1 MGEVIHGFFAFFR
14 QISPNPA
21 IARILLTAFPATTR
35 MRVQSSGRG
44 SVIRRSWQA
53 VSAWL
58 SDVPIGDPVD
68 RKNAPFMQ
76 LVLVFFGVYL
86 PLNLYYYL
94 FLSGFVNRAPA
105 VSDWLNAST
114 DVAIIASAWVGVFL
128 IRRGL
133 LRRAVI
139 LFLSAILVSLTLT
152 FLQTGLRGLVID
164 TTYPVLCLVIGGLV
178 LGRGALWKVF
188 ASLALMLVLGAL
200 VDVFRPS
207 VAAAA
212 PSWAMSAFTLYVIIT
227 VVLDRTI
234 RALRSSL
241 DESERKGQALADANQ
256 RLHREMAERE
266 RAQTQLIHAQKM
278 EAVGRV
284 ASGVA
289 HDFDNVLNVAL
300 GYAVGRERIA
310 DRGASALIDALEGV
324 ELSVRRALSISRKLL
339 TFGRQD
345 VSRPE
350 VFDAVSALRELQP
363 MLRQLF
369 GAATRVSL
377 DVGDETLY
385 VRMDRGQFELIA
397 LNIAANARDAMPEGG
412 RFTVSAKRTQ
422 AGIELAFSDTGCGMP
437 ESVRTRAFEPFYTT
451 KPAGSGTGLG
461 LAVTQDLIGQAGGA
475 IRVASTSGEG
485 TTFVIGLPLVAQAA

>member
-1 MGEVIHGFFAFFR
+1 M
-14 QISPNPA
+14 IS
-21 IARILLTAFPATTR
+21 
-35 MRVQSSGRG
+35 
-44 SVIRRSWQA
+44 RSWLA

-58 SDVPIGDPVD
+58 EDVPISDPVD

-76 LVLVFFGVYL
+76 LVLLFFGVYL
-86 PLNLYYYL
+86 PLNLYHYL
-94 FLSGFVNRAPA
+94 FVSGFVARSPA
-105 VSDWLNAST
+105 VSTWLNATT
-114 DVAIIASAWVGVFL
+114 DVAIIFSAWIGIWL
-128 IRRGL
+128 IRRGQ

-139 LFLSAILVSLTLT
+139 GFLAAVLVSLTVV

-188 ASLALMLVLGAL
+188 ASLVAMLALGAL
-200 VDVFRPS
+200 VDTFRPA
-207 VAAAA
+207 VAPTTAYA
-212 PSWAMSAFTLYVIIT
+212 PNWAMSAFLLYVMIT
-227 VVLDRTI
+227 IVLDRTI
-234 RALRSSL
+234 RALRGSL
-241 DESERKGQALADANQ
+241 DESERKSRALADANQ

-266 RAQTQLIHAQKM
+266 RAQAQLIHAQKL

-310 DRGASALIDALEGV
+310 DRGAPALIDALEGV

-339 TFGRQD
+339 NFSRQD
-345 VSRPE
+345 LSRPE
-350 VFDAVSALRELQP
+350 VFDAVAALRELQP

-377 DVGDETLY
+377 DMADETLH
-385 VRMDRGQFELIA
+385 VRMDRGQFELMA
-397 LNIAANARDAMPEGG
+397 LNIAANARDAMPDGG
-412 RFTVSAKRTQ
+412 RFTVSAKRSHE
-422 AGIELAFSDTGCGMP
+422 AIELTFSDSGGGMP
-437 ESVRTRAFEPFYTT
+437 DAVRERVFEPFYTT

-461 LAVTQDLIGQAGGA
+461 LAVTQDLIQQLGGS
-475 IRVASTSGEG
+475 IRVASSDANG
-485 TTFVIGLPLVAQAA
+485 TTFAIRLPRVED

>member
-1 MGEVIHGFFAFFR
+1 MGEVIHAFFAFFR
-14 QISPNPA
+14 QISPSSA
-21 IARILLTAFPATTR
+21 IATTPLTAFPAAAR
-35 MRVQSSGRG
+35 MQVQSLGRG

-58 SDVPIGDPVD
+58 NDVPISDPVD

-76 LVLVFFGVYL
+76 LVLVFFGLYL

-94 FLSGFVNRAPA
+94 FVSGFVRRATA
-105 VSDWLNAST
+105 VSTWLDAST
-114 DVAIIASAWVGVFL
+114 DVAIIASAWAGVLL

-139 LFLSAILVSLTLT
+139 LFLSAILVSLTLA

-164 TTYPVLCLVIGGLV
+164 TTYPVLSLVIGGLV

-188 ASLALMLVLGAL
+188 ASLALMLALGAL
-200 VDVFRPS
+200 VDAFRPTE
-207 VAAAA
+207 AADAA
-212 PSWAMSAFTLYVIIT
+212 NWAMSAFTLYVMIT
-227 VVLDRTI
+227 MVMDRTI
-234 RALRSSL
+234 LALRSSL

-310 DRGASALIDALEGV
+310 DRGTSALIDALEGV

-339 TFGRQD
+339 NFSRQD
-345 VSRPE
+345 CSRPE
-350 VFDAVSALRELQP
+350 VFDAAAALRELQP

-377 DVGDETLY
+377 DVGDEALH

-412 RFTVSAKRTQ
+412 RFVVGAKRAQ

-437 ESVRTRAFEPFYTT
+437 EAVRARAFEPFYTT

-461 LAVTQDLIGQAGGA
+461 LAVTQDLISQMGG
-475 IRVASTSGEG
+475 
-485 TTFVIGLPLVAQAA
+485 